1 MTGASLGA
9 AFCMQNP
16 RVGPQKVS
24 KFSKRLKIRLKITT
38 QSGREQSIVQNKKWT
53 VRAANRSVTFQK
65 RQIDYLS
72 GGTRLKQTIT

>member
-1 MTGASLGA
+1 MTGAPVGA

-24 KFSKRLKIRLKITT
+24 KFSKRLKITT

>member
-24 KFSKRLKIRLKITT
+24 KFSKRLKITT